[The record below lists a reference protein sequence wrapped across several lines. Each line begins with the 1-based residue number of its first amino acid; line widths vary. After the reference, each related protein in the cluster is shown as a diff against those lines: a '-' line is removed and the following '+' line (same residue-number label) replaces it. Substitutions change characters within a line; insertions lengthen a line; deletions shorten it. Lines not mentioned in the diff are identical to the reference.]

1 MRYEVWDVFTEA
13 PFAGNPLAV
22 VWAGGLTED
31 AMLRIAREFG
41 YSETTFVAP
50 LAGGAE
56 VRIWTP
62 AEELPFAGH
71 PLIGTACALA
81 QDGAGPELTLRI
93 PVGPVAVEAR
103 AADGR
108 GRAAFVREAPL
119 ERMGALPAALVA
131 ACCGLAEDDLAGPP
145 ERASLGTPF
154 AFAELADPAALDRAA
169 PDLAAFRRLEAEH
182 PLPIRAAIHLWVRE
196 GSGLRARMFGLNDA
210 LYEDP
215 ATGSAAATLARLLGE
230 RGERPA
236 GAIRQGEAM
245 GRPSLIETSVDRGA
259 VRVAGAAVRVM
270 SGTLHA

>member
-22 VWAGGLTED
+22 VWADGLAED
-31 AMLRIAREFG
+31 AMLRVAREFG

-50 LAGGAE
+50 DAGGAS

-71 PLIGTACALA
+71 PLVGTACALA
-81 QDGAGPELTLRI
+81 ADGAGPGLTLRI

-103 AADGR
+103 SEGGR

-119 ERMGALPAALVA
+119 ERLGALPAGLVA
-131 ACCGLAEDDLAGPP
+131 ACCGLAEDDLGAPP

-154 AFAELADPAALDRAA
+154 AFAELADPGALDRAA

-182 PLPIRAAIHLWVRE
+182 PLPIRAAIYLWARE
-196 GSGLRARMFGLNDA
+196 DAGVRARMFGLNDA

-215 ATGSAAATLARLLGE
+215 ATGSAAATLARLLRA
-230 RGERPA
+230 RGEPPA

-245 GRPSLIETSVDRGA
+245 GRPSLIETSVDGDA

>member
-22 VWAGGLTED
+22 VWAQGLADD

-50 LAGGAE
+50 VPDGAE

-81 QDGAGPELTLRI
+81 SDGAGPDLTLRI
-93 PVGPVAVEAR
+93 PVGAVAAQAR
-103 AADGR
+103 AAGGR
-108 GRAAFVREAPL
+108 GTAAFVREAPL
-119 ERMGALPAALVA
+119 ARMGALPARLVA
-131 ACCGLAEDDLAGPP
+131 ACCGLAEGDLARPP

-154 AFAELADPAALDRAA
+154 AFAEVAPDALDCAA
-169 PDLAAFRRLEAEH
+169 PDLAAFRRLEAEY
-182 PLPIRAAIHLWVRE
+182 PLPIRAAIYLWARDGGGV
-196 GSGLRARMFGLNDA
+196 RARMFGLNDA

-215 ATGSAAATLARLLGE
+215 ATGSAAATLAALLAA
-230 RGERPA
+230 RGEAAA

-245 GRPSLIETSVDRGA
+245 GRPSLIETSVHGEA

-270 SGTLHA
+270 SGALGA

>member
-1 MRYEVWDVFTEA
+1 MRYEVWDVFTQA
-13 PFAGNPLAV
+13 PFAGDPLAV
-22 VWAGGLTED
+22 VGAEALPD
-31 AMLRIAREFG
+31 AAMRRIAREFG

-50 LAGGAE
+50 TADGAE
-56 VRIWTP
+56 IRIRTP

-81 QDGAGPELTLRI
+81 ADGAGPAMTLRI
-93 PVGPVAVEAR
+93 PVGPVAVGAR

-119 ERMGALPAALVA
+119 ERTGALPAALVA
-131 ACCGLAEDDLAGPP
+131 ACCGVNESDLASPP

-154 AFAELADPAALDRAA
+154 AFAELAPDALDRAA
-169 PDLAAFRRLEAEH
+169 PDLLAFRRLEAEH
-182 PLPIRAAIHLWVRE
+182 PLPIRAAIYLWARDAGGV
-196 GSGLRARMFGLNDA
+196 RARMFGLNDA

-215 ATGSAAATLARLLGE
+215 ATGSAAATLAALLAA
-230 RGERPA
+230 RGAPPA

-245 GRPSLIETSVDRGA
+245 GRPSLIETTVDGGA

-270 SGTLHA
+270 SGMLHD